1 MKIAFYILHMLGLV
15 GLIVTLH
22 ISLRKPIKKL
32 SAGTLHSAWLQLL
45 SGLALMG
52 IMSGEKDFHPAKF
65 GIKLIVL
72 IVILTLGYR
81 NVKKESVSTKFL
93 ATLLGLV
100 LLNIVIAV
108 AV

>member
-1 MKIAFYILHMLGLV
+1 MKTVFYILHMLGLV
-15 GLIVTLH
+15 GLIVTLV
-22 ISLRKPIKKL
+22 ISLQKPIKKL

-52 IMSGEKDFHPAKF
+52 IMSGDEDFHPEKF

-72 IVILTLGYR
+72 VVILALGYR
-81 NVKKESVSTKFL
+81 NVKKEFVSTKFL